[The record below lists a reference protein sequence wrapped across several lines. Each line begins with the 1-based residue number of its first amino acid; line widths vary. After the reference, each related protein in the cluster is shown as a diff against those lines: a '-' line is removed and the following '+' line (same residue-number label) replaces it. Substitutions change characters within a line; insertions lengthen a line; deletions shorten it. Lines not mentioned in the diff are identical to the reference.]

1 MERMSSIWTIRR
13 SATDAK
19 LAGLCGGVAQHWRVD
34 PLLVR
39 VGWVLLALSGGVGL
53 VLYLAGW
60 LLIPLEGKDKAP
72 VEDLFGESVR
82 RWPRELW
89 ITFIVIASLAMSMIF
104 GWLSPFT
111 IGPAIVIAVIW
122 YFGFYKGRHDKRSVT
137 LPSSPAESL
146 PTAPQPTAPQ
156 FVEYPGPPTPFTQ
169 AAEAWQRR
177 ISEHSRQVTAATT
190 PTPAPPTTASSA
202 PAPAAAEPPA
212 EWPSPPQSNLSHI
225 PTEPQANEHT
235 AFLAEP
241 DPVGLYVEASRAAP
255 IKLSDTR
262 SARRLRLVSLIMLGV
277 TLSGLGI
284 AQALGVA
291 IPLAGYLAAALL
303 IIGLTLVAATWLG
316 RARGLLPL
324 GVVLAIAAV
333 LVTAAGPAFRI
344 PTAASSTHVYAN
356 LAELPDTGDSQDFG
370 ELSIDLSQ
378 LAVTGDATYRA
389 HVDVGQIAV
398 TVPRDANVVI
408 NYKADL
414 GAVRVFGAEVQ
425 GGSDLGGQ
433 LSDPQPPQAGQ
444 HMLTLD
450 LSVDAGNIE
459 VQR

>member
-19 LAGLCGGVAQHWRVD
+19 LAGLCGGVAQHWKVD

-89 ITFIVIASLAMSMIF
+89 ITFVVIASLAMSMIF

-122 YFGFYKGRHDKRSVT
+122 YFGFYKGRHDKRSAT
-137 LPSSPAESL
+137 LPSSRAEPL
-146 PTAPQPTAPQ
+146 PTAPQPTVPQ

-177 ISEHSRQVTAATT
+177 ISEHSREVTAATT
-190 PTPAPPTTASSA
+190 STSAPATTASSA
-202 PAPAAAEPPA
+202 PASAAAEPPA
-212 EWPSPPQSNLSHI
+212 EWPSPPQPNLSHI
-225 PTEPQANEHT
+225 PTEPQAAEHT

-241 DPVGLYVEASRAAP
+241 DPVGLYVESPRAAP

-344 PTAASSTHVYAN
+344 PTAASSTHVYAD
-356 LAELPDTGDSQDFG
+356 LAELPAAGDSQDFG
-370 ELSIDLSQ
+370 ELSVDLSQ
-378 LAVTGDATYRA
+378 LAVTDDATYRA

-408 NYKADL
+408 DYKADL
-414 GAVRVFGAEVQ
+414 GAVRAFGAEVR
-425 GGSDLGGQ
+425 GGSDLSGQ
-433 LSDPQPPQAGQ
+433 LSDPQPPQAGR
-444 HMLTLD
+444 HTLTLD

>member
-1 MERMSSIWTIRR
+1 
-13 SATDAK
+13 
-19 LAGLCGGVAQHWRVD
+19 
-34 PLLVR
+34 
-39 VGWVLLALSGGVGL
+39 
-53 VLYLAGW
+53 
-60 LLIPLEGKDKAP
+60 
-72 VEDLFGESVR
+72 
-82 RWPRELW
+82 
-89 ITFIVIASLAMSMIF
+89 
-104 GWLSPFT
+104 
-111 IGPAIVIAVIW
+111 
-122 YFGFYKGRHDKRSVT
+122 
-137 LPSSPAESL
+137 
-146 PTAPQPTAPQ
+146 
-156 FVEYPGPPTPFTQ
+156 
-169 AAEAWQRR
+169 
-177 ISEHSRQVTAATT
+177 
-190 PTPAPPTTASSA
+190 
-202 PAPAAAEPPA
+202 
-212 EWPSPPQSNLSHI
+212 LSHI
-225 PTEPQANEHT
+225 PTERQATEHT

-241 DPVGLYVEASRAAP
+241 DPVGLYVESPRAAP

-303 IIGLTLVAATWLG
+303 IIGMTLVAATWLG

-344 PTAASSTHVYAN
+344 PTAASSTHVYVN
-356 LAELPDTGDSQDFG
+356 LAELPAAGDSQDFG

>member
-1 MERMSSIWTIRR
+1 MERMSSIWAIRR

-19 LAGLCGGVAQHWRVD
+19 LAGLCGGVAQHWGVD

-60 LLIPLEGKDKAP
+60 LLIPVEGKDKAP
-72 VEDLFGESVR
+72 VENLFGESVR

-89 ITFIVIASLAMSMIF
+89 ITFVVIASLAMSMIF
-104 GWLSPFT
+104 GALSPFT
-111 IGPAIVIAVIW
+111 IGPTIVIAVIW
-122 YFGFYKGRHDKRSVT
+122 YFGFYKGRHDKQSVT
-137 LPSSPAESL
+137 PPSSPAESL
-146 PTAPQPTAPQ
+146 PAAPPPTVPQ

-177 ISEHSRQVTAATT
+177 IEEHTRRITAATT
-190 PTPAPPTTASSA
+190 PSPSA
-202 PAPAAAEPPA
+202 PAPAAAEQPA
-212 EWPSPPQSNLSHI
+212 EWPRPAQPTLSHT
-225 PTEPQANEHT
+225 PTEQQAPEHT

-241 DPVGLYVEASRAAP
+241 DPVGLYVESPRAVP

-324 GVVLAIAAV
+324 GVGLAIAAV

-344 PTAASSTHVYAN
+344 PVAASSTHVYAN
-356 LAELPDTGDSQDFG
+356 LAELPAAGDSQDFG
-370 ELSIDLSQ
+370 ELSVDLSQ

-389 HVDVGQIAV
+389 HVDVGQLDVI
-398 TVPRDANVVI
+398 VPRDANVVI
-408 NYKADL
+408 NYRADL
-414 GAVRVFGAEVQ
+414 GAVRAYGAEVQ

-433 LSDPQPPQAGQ
+433 LTYPQPPQAGR
-444 HMLTLD
+444 HTLTLD

>member
-1 MERMSSIWTIRR
+1 MSLIWTIRR

-19 LAGLCGGVAQHWRVD
+19 LAGLCGGVAQHWGVD

-60 LLIPLEGKDKAP
+60 LLIPVEGKDKAP
-72 VEDLFGESVR
+72 IEDLFGESVR

-89 ITFIVIASLAMSMIF
+89 ITFVVIASLAMSMIF
-104 GWLSPFT
+104 GALSPFT

-122 YFGFYKGRHDKRSVT
+122 YFGFYKGRHDKQSVT
-137 LPSSPAESL
+137 PPSSPAESL
-146 PTAPQPTAPQ
+146 PAAPQPTGPQ
-156 FVEYPGPPTPFTQ
+156 FVEYPGPPTPFTE

-177 ISEHSRQVTAATT
+177 IEEHTRQVTAATT
-190 PTPAPPTTASSA
+190 PTSAPSA

-212 EWPSPPQSNLSHI
+212 EWPRPPQPNLSHT
-225 PTEPQANEHT
+225 PTEQQAAEHT
-235 AFLAEP
+235 AFMAEP
-241 DPVGLYVEASRAAP
+241 DPVGLYVESPRAVP

-291 IPLAGYLAAALL
+291 IPLTGYLAAALL

-344 PTAASSTHVYAN
+344 PVAASSTHVYAN
-356 LAELPDTGDSQDFG
+356 LAELPAAGDSQDFG
-370 ELSIDLSQ
+370 ELSVDLSQ

-389 HVDVGQIAV
+389 HVDVGQLDVI
-398 TVPRDANVVI
+398 VPRDANVVI
-408 NYKADL
+408 NYRADL
-414 GAVRVFGAEVQ
+414 GAVRAYGAEVQ

-433 LSDPQPPQAGQ
+433 LTDPQPPQAGR
-444 HMLTLD
+444 HTLTLD

>member
-89 ITFIVIASLAMSMIF
+89 ITFVVIASLAMSMIF

-122 YFGFYKGRHDKRSVT
+122 YFGFYKGRRDRRSVT
-137 LPSSPAESL
+137 LPSSPAESQ
-146 PTAPQPTAPQ
+146 PATPQSTVPQ
-156 FVEYPGPPTPFTQ
+156 FVEYSGPPTPFTQ

-177 ISEHSRQVTAATT
+177 IEEHTRQVTAAATT
-190 PTPAPPTTASSA
+190 APSPPTTASSA

-212 EWPSPPQSNLSHI
+212 EWPSPPQPNLSHSQS
-225 PTEPQANEHT
+225 EPQATEHT

-241 DPVGLYVEASRAAP
+241 DPVGLYVESPRAAP

-277 TLSGLGI
+277 TLSGFGI
-284 AQALGVA
+284 AQALGVT

-316 RARGLLPL
+316 RARGLLPV
-324 GVVLAIAAV
+324 GVMLAIAAV

-344 PTAASSTHVYAN
+344 PVAASSTHVYVN
-356 LAELPDTGDSQDFG
+356 LAELPAAGDSQDFG
-370 ELSIDLSQ
+370 DLSVDLSQ

-414 GAVRVFGAEVQ
+414 GAVRAFGAEVR

-433 LSDPQPPQAGQ
+433 LSDPQPAQAGR
-444 HMLTLD
+444 HTLTLD